1 MPLSSALNLTQE
13 FLLWPVAS
21 FQSKEGWLIIETNLA
36 APVEGRSAARTPAL
50 GKAD

>member
-21 FQSKEGWLIIETNLA
+21 FQSKEGWLIIETSLA